1 VNQWSV
7 HGWRM
12 SNAIAMFNAKKL
24 IAERDA
30 RAQLG
35 KMGEVWDVARTVLFL
50 ALDEAK
56 YIIAT

>member
-1 VNQWSV
+1 
-7 HGWRM
+7 M

-35 KMGEVWDVARTVLFL
+35 KMGDVWDVVRTVLFL